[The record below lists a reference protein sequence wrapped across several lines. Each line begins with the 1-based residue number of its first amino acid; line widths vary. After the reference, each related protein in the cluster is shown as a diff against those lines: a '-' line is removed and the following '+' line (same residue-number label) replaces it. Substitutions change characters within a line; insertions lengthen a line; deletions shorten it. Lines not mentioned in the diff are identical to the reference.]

1 MKEKQ
6 SIASKLYLVIF
17 LLSLI
22 LLFYNI
28 PLGCLG
34 VLLCGICF
42 WRDSQEEKQSDLRL
56 QKAIETIYGDI
67 DRLNQERMYELP
79 IALVIVNEDGQIC
92 WYNQYFDRNFKKKD
106 TTANF
111 FGKKIQEELGIDLET
126 LLKEKEQDFNHRD
139 IDYTIVSNSFSD
151 GDETL
156 ILLHFFDVTIQK
168 KQQEIYKENEPVF
181 CYILIDNYD
190 DIIEQLRCRRKA
202 HLAIL

>member
-42 WRDSQEEKQSDLRL
+42 WRDSQEEKQSNLRL

-92 WYNQYFDRNFKKKD
+92 WYNQYFDRNFK
-106 TTANF
+106 
-111 FGKKIQEELGIDLET
+111 
-126 LLKEKEQDFNHRD
+126 
-139 IDYTIVSNSFSD
+139 
-151 GDETL
+151 
-156 ILLHFFDVTIQK
+156 
-168 KQQEIYKENEPVF
+168 
-181 CYILIDNYD
+181 
-190 DIIEQLRCRRKA
+190 
-202 HLAIL
+202 